1 MDMVI
6 KRYSLK
12 NQYGQT
18 VVEYILLLSVVFSLI
33 FTFINSNFYKTM
45 FGENGKLAQGM
56 KSQTEFG
63 YRHAYMMG
71 RPTTPMP
78 VIYNGADAHPSYN
91 INGNSR
97 FFGPQS
103 PYR

>member
-1 MDMVI
+1 MVNF
-6 KRYSLK
+6 RYKFLK
-12 NQYGQT
+12 EKGQT

-33 FTFINSNFYKTM
+33 FTFINSNFFKTM
-45 FGENGKLAQGM
+45 FGENGKLAQGL

-63 YRHAYMMG
+63 YRHAFMRG

-78 VIYNGADAHPSYN
+78 LIYNGADSHPSYN

>member
-1 MDMVI
+1 MAI
-6 KRYSLK
+6 NRHPFLK
-12 NQYGQT
+12 ESGQT

-33 FTFINSNFYKTM
+33 FTFINSDFYKTM

-63 YRHAYMMG
+63 YRHAYMRG

-78 VIYNGADAHPSYN
+78 LIYNGASAHPSYN
-91 INGNSR
+91 NGGKTR
-97 FFGPQS
+97 FFGPRD